1 MRKSKNKDVNIVC
14 QNDQLKLILDVLG
27 HQDQKSLSFVNNE
40 AAMNHHS
47 SLVSEDIP
55 NSLRKMFP
63 KTSKGLLDLLEGM
76 LTYNPNY
83 RWTTTKCLKLKIFD
97 QIRDTNCEEP
107 AESKIH
113 LPLFDEG
120 MYDYE
125 KNISSLSIEEMK
137 KVLLK
142 EVRQVKMSLKK

>member
-1 MRKSKNKDVNIVC
+1 
-14 QNDQLKLILDVLG
+14 
-27 HQDQKSLSFVNNE
+27 VNNE

-47 SLVSEDIP
+47 SLVSEDTP

-97 QIRDTNCEEP
+97 QIRDKNCEEP

-125 KNISSLSIEEMK
+125 KNISSLSIDEMK